1 MIQSVYDENCLP
13 GDVMSTNNDRP
24 TSIGS
29 HSSTSD
35 ISIRSARATKVFGNL
50 VENEESLCYSPSPFI
65 KKKTLG
71 NITNICN
78 SSTMRTL
85 PFGTIEF
92 TPTKLKKNS
101 IGKKVDN
108 KNKDVKKDKENAPQ
122 NDGNG
127 GRAKGGSNKTKKI
140 YTKKNS
146 TPQKRSTAGVSNK
159 NKPLPRK
166 KAMRTKFRSSSMAR
180 VAMASSTQDAI
191 NLATESVNK
200 TLNASKVAKKEHIRQ
215 VSEEVARLR
224 EEWLTEKEEAS
235 VFFAESAKTKRQLL
249 DLRSELSTQY
259 SKAKVDHQR
268 SKLQHRL
275 NEVDKEI
282 EFKSDVFVQHKE
294 TLKKNEDNRRRIS
307 VELRTKIRK
316 EKTATE
322 DRMKLERIEEQHEML
337 ELQWAANRD
346 VSAYKKQCELE
357 RRQSF
362 AFRNAEGKNQRVE
375 EEERNTQDKN
385 LAHERF
391 EHKMAGER
399 DADDYKN
406 QCAKERRESYAFRN
420 AEGRRHRL
428 EVGERMAEEKK
439 VIHECFEHKM
449 NGERDAD
456 LYKKQCA
463 EERRVSYAFRNA
475 EARQHHQEV
484 EIMNANEQQKEH
496 ERFEHKMAG
505 ERDADEYKRNCAMER
520 RESFVSRN
528 IEGRRQREVEVELE
542 VKEKEVAHELFEFKM
557 AGERDGDEYLQRC
570 EKARRESFA
579 LRGHEC
585 VSHRKVMDEIR
596 SLAQEKEHE
605 SYMLKWAAQDDVK
618 EYLTVEAEK
627 RRKSFAFRNAE
638 GKRHRDREDE
648 LRCEEL
654 QKEQEQEKLRAAS
667 TYIICYNFISYSMR
681 FLTLILF
688 SKKIILGQK
697 DVELY
702 KKQCAERDRASL
714 EYRGK
719 ELQLQHLEAEKV
731 RQNEYEVNQEQLAL
745 ETEARGDVEEYLKD
759 CKKRRRLSLA
769 FRAKERGRHAKWVQQ
784 KANEERTRRNRHTK
798 NMALDQR
805 YVELAREKELAEAAI
820 FALRH
825 AGSSFSMNPFAPLLE

>member
-1 MIQSVYDENCLP
+1 MSVYDENYAP
-13 GDVMSTNNDRP
+13 GDALPTINKRQ

-35 ISIRSARATKVFGNL
+35 DVSIRSARATKVFGNL

-78 SSTMRTL
+78 SSPMRTL

-92 TPTKLKKNS
+92 TPTKLKKNR

-108 KNKDVKKDKENAPQ
+108 KNKVAKNDNENTPHS
-122 NDGNG
+122 NGNG
-127 GRAKGGSNKTKKI
+127 ERAKGGSKKTKKKPI
-140 YTKKNS
+140 KKNL
-146 TPQKRSTAGVSNK
+146 TPQKRRAAGLSNKHK
-159 NKPLPRK
+159 NKPLPKK
-166 KAMRTKFRSSSMAR
+166 KAMRTKFRSSSIVRM
-180 VAMASSTQDAI
+180 AMASSAQDAI
-191 NLATESVNK
+191 NHATVSVNK

-224 EEWLTEKEEAS
+224 EEWLTEKEQAS
-235 VFFAESAKTKRQLL
+235 AFFAESAKTKRQLL
-249 DLRSELSTQY
+249 DLRSELNTQY
-259 SKAKVDHQR
+259 SKSKVDHQR
-268 SKLQHRL
+268 SKLQQRL

-282 EFKSDVFVQHKE
+282 EFKSDVFVQHQE

-316 EKTATE
+316 EKTITE

-337 ELQWAANRD
+337 ELQWAASRD
-346 VSAYKKQCELE
+346 TDAYKKQCELE
-357 RRQSF
+357 RRRSL
-362 AFRNAEGKNQRVE
+362 AFRNAEAKNQRIE
-375 EEERNTQDKN
+375 EEESNIQDKKV
-385 LAHERF
+385 AHERF
-391 EHKMAGER
+391 ELKMASKR
-399 DADDYKN
+399 DADEYNN

-420 AEGRRHRL
+420 AEGRRQRL
-428 EVGERMAEEKK
+428 EEGERMVEQKEA
-439 VIHECFEHKM
+439 VHERFEHKL

-463 EERRVSYAFRNA
+463 EERRLSYVFRNA
-475 EARQHHQEV
+475 EARKHRQE
-484 EIMNANEQQKEH
+484 EEDWNANEQQKVH
-496 ERFEHKMAG
+496 ERFELKMAD
-505 ERDADEYKRNCAMER
+505 ERDADEYKRDCEKER
-520 RESFVSRN
+520 RESFISRGM
-528 IEGRRQREVEVELE
+528 EARRQREVETELN
-542 VKEKEVAHELFEFKM
+542 VKEKDAKHELFNFKM

-579 LRGHEC
+579 LRGREC

-605 SYMLKWAAQDDVK
+605 FYMLKWAAQDDVK
-618 EYLTVEAEK
+618 EYLKVEAEK

-638 GKRHRDREDE
+638 GVRHREREDE

-654 QKEQEQEKLRAAS
+654 RKAQEQEKLRAAS
-667 TYIICYNFISYSMR
+667 QR
-681 FLTLILF
+681 
-688 SKKIILGQK
+688 

-702 KKQCAERDRASL
+702 KKKCAERDRASL
-714 EYRGK
+714 SYRGK
-719 ELQLQHLEAEKV
+719 ELQLQHLEAEKD
-731 RQNEYEVNQEQLAL
+731 RQEEYEIHQEQRAL

-784 KANEERTRRNRHTK
+784 KTNEERTRRSRHTK

-805 YVELAREKELAEAAI
+805 YVELAKEKERAETAI
-820 FALRH
+820 NALRH
-825 AGSSFSMNPFAPLLE
+825 AGCSFSSLPMNPFAPLLE